1 MKRLLV
7 CLLLV
12 GVVGCG
18 GSVAGEAESL
28 ANELSR
34 KLPILDHELVERPS
48 VNVQETDSSV
58 SPHRAVITFKV
69 QADIFGEY
77 TTRIYESDGYI
88 RLSRREVCF
97 EECKSDYI
105 RPSTFV

>member
-18 GSVAGEAESL
+18 GSVEGEAKFL

-34 KLPILDHELVERPS
+34 KLPILDHDLVEGPS
-48 VNVQETDSSV
+48 VNVPDNNSSV
-58 SPHRAVITFKV
+58 SPYTAVITFKV

-97 EECKSDYI
+97 EECKSGYI

>member
-77 TTRIYESDGYI
+77 TKGYMSQAGTFAYQDG
-88 RLSRREVCF
+88 
-97 EECKSDYI
+97 K
-105 RPSTFV
+105 FVL